1 MMTSKIFKFVDSS
14 KTRKYKYLKIETFFY
29 QIENFIH
36 YTFMT
41 IIGKKK
47 CSGGNLKGEII
58 WSAFCHL
65 RYPLPKGEYL

>member
-1 MMTSKIFKFVDSS
+1 MSMMTSKIFKFVDSS

-41 IIGKKK
+41 IIGKKNVVEV
-47 CSGGNLKGEII
+47 SLKE
-58 WSAFCHL
+58 
-65 RYPLPKGEYL
+65 K